1 MAKKKEN
8 SASTYGVD
16 DPIIKPDPNGTT
28 DDSGNNSGNNNSGND
43 DSGKGGG
50 SEESSGG
57 GTDSSG
63 RPKPDVGVGAFG
75 LR

>member
-16 DPIIKPDPNGTT
+16 DPIFKPDPNGTT
-28 DDSGNNSGNNNSGND
+28 DDSGNNNSGND
-43 DSGKGGG
+43 DSGKGGA

-57 GTDSSG
+57 GLNNG
-63 RPKPDVGVGAFG
+63 RPIPDAGVGAFS
-75 LR
+75 LRD

>member
-28 DDSGNNSGNNNSGND
+28 DDSGNNNSGND

-50 SEESSGG
+50 SADSSGG
-57 GTDSSG
+57 TPTDDG
-63 RPKPDVGVGAFG
+63 RPKPDVGVGVWSN
-75 LR
+75 RS